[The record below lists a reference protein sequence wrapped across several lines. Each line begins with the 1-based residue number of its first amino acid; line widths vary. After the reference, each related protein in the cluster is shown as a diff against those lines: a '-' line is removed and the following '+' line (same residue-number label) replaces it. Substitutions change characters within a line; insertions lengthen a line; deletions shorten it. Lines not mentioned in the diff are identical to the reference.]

1 MGFALGAQH
10 IDIFLCVDAYYGGRA
25 EVCTCLS
32 DAADDITMRRA
43 SDWRRLSYAET
54 WVGPTQQDVA
64 QCSTSSN
71 G

>member
-54 WVGPTQQDVA
+54 
-64 QCSTSSN
+64 
-71 G
+71 